1 MAGTCPWA
9 SSLHGCQSY
18 SLPWEGHVTFISL
31 LIVFPA
37 LDVVILRK
45 DRGTRKKG
53 RAEIYVLEPRLSFRA
68 KREEGWTTAPTC

>member
-1 MAGTCPWA
+1 M
-9 SSLHGCQSY
+9 
-18 SLPWEGHVTFISL
+18 